1 MERGGSPAVWLP
13 TIRAGTGADVF
24 VRRLCDGLNARGI
37 RAGITW
43 LPHRAEYLPWTVPV
57 QQPPDWANIAH
68 VNSWLPKRFWPQ
80 NLPAV
85 ATVHHLVHDPAYR
98 PFRSSAQAAY
108 HELVIRPRELR
119 AIREADAVTTVS
131 DYVRR
136 TVVAFSGREDIA
148 MIHNWID
155 TTAFS
160 PAEAGDERKAG
171 PFRLFMAGSRTR
183 RKGIDLLPAFVDAL
197 GSGFEVRYAGAPVD
211 PRAPMADVVE
221 LGRIS
226 EDALIR
232 EYRECDAVVSL
243 SRYEGFGYTA
253 LEAMACGKPFLGFR
267 TSALPEVVA
276 ECEGVLVPVDDV
288 RALAAA
294 TVSVKQRLEQTGD
307 VQMLGRDTVLRRFSS
322 SNLDAYIALYR
333 ELLSRTSANQ
343 RGSHD
348 EA

>member
-57 QQPPDWANIAH
+57 PQPPDWANIAH
-68 VNSWLPKRFWPQ
+68 VNSWLPKRFWPH

-155 TTAFS
+155 TAAFS
-160 PAEAGDERKAG
+160 PAEAGDERKVG
-171 PFRLFMAGSRTR
+171 PFRLFMAGSHTR

-197 GSGFEVRYAGAPVD
+197 GPGFEVRYAGAPVD
-211 PRAPMADVVE
+211 PRAPMDDVVE

-267 TSALPEVVA
+267 TSALPEVVGD
-276 ECEGVLVPVDDV
+276 EGGVLVAVDDV
-288 RALAAA
+288 QALADAA
-294 TVSVKQRLEQTGD
+294 KGLRERYGHACERGV
-307 VQMLGRDTVLRRFSS
+307 LGRSRIMQKFGTL
-322 SNLDAYIALYR
+322 NLDEYIELYSPLIGGR
-333 ELLSRTSANQ
+333 HAIGSR
-343 RGSHD
+343 
-348 EA
+348 